1 VPKRESPAEPS
12 RPLRAD
18 AAQNRQQ
25 ILDAARRTF
34 AERGLGVRLDEIAD
48 VAGVGVGTV
57 YRRFK
62 DKDELIGVL
71 FEQSMSEVVA
81 LAREVLEQ
89 DTDGT
94 GLRRFLDEAF
104 RRMAADRGLQ
114 QILTSAPTAAHDAFE
129 SSRAQLEPLIAE
141 LADQAHRA
149 GRLRPDLGHGDL
161 PVLQIMLSA
170 AILSTLST
178 REDLWARYVTLVLD
192 AIEIAPPS
200 GQRLPASA
208 PSSHEVASILEQ
220 WHRVS
225 K

>member
-1 VPKRESPAEPS
+1 VSGLKSPAEPS

-34 AERGLGVRLDEIAD
+34 AERGLGVRLDEIAE

-62 DKDELIGVL
+62 DKDELIRVL
-71 FEQSMSEVVA
+71 FEQSMSEVVTV
-81 LAREVLEQ
+81 AREALEQ

-104 RRMAADRGLQ
+104 KRMAADRGLQ

-129 SSRAQLEPLIAE
+129 ASRSELEPLVTD
-141 LADQAHRA
+141 LAAKAHAA
-149 GRLRPDLGHGDL
+149 GRLRADLGHHDL

-170 AILSTLST
+170 AILATRST
-178 REDLWARYVTLVLD
+178 REDLWTRYVTLVLD
-192 AIEIAPPS
+192 AIEFAPPD
-200 GQRLPASA
+200 RCL
-208 PSSHEVASILEQ
+208 PSSGPSSEEVTGILEQ
-220 WHRVS
+220 WRRVS